1 VPSYRAPQVRVA
13 HSVAVTEP
21 TALAASAQKARK
33 IAYGAA
39 AVVVVLFTAISFSLH
54 GKTDSGKSV
63 FHTEDQVAMI
73 ILGVLAAGAIL
84 LFTRPR
90 IIADASGL
98 RIRNLLGW
106 VEVPWDLVAAIRY
119 DRGTPWAQVEL
130 TNDDMIAIMA
140 VQAADK
146 DYAVQAVRTLRRML
160 AEKKAARST

>member
-1 VPSYRAPQVRVA
+1 MTLRRPVA
-13 HSVAVTEP
+13 HSVTVTEP
-21 TALAASAQKARK
+21 AALAATAQKARK

-39 AVVVVLFTAISFSLH
+39 ALVVVLFTAISFSLH

-73 ILGVLAAGAIL
+73 ILGVLAAGGIL
-84 LFTRPR
+84 LFARPR
-90 IIADASGL
+90 VIADSSGL

-106 VEVPWDLVAAIRY
+106 IDVPWDLVAAIRY

-140 VQAADK
+140 VQATDK
-146 DYAVQAVRTLRRML
+146 EYAVHAVRTLRRML
-160 AEKKAARST
+160 AEHQAAKTS